1 MLNFHKESELLQNV
15 STGSTEA
22 FRRLYYLWEPALS
35 SYLFQVTKSKE
46 LTSEIV
52 QDVFLK
58 IWMTRETLHE
68 IKNFKAYLFVI
79 SKNQAINAL
88 KKSIVELEKFKIF
101 AENPHLYEDE
111 VDEKKEYQYSL
122 IDEAIDQL
130 PARQKEVFLM
140 HRYDRMTYQEIADRL
155 GIGKESVK
163 SHLSIGIKAVKSNLQ
178 SKISLILLFID
189 LVSKRID

>member
-35 SYLFQVTKSKE
+35 SYLFQITKSKE

-88 KKSIVELEKFKIF
+88 KKSILELEKFKIF

>member
-35 SYLFQVTKSKE
+35 SFLFQITKSKE
-46 LTSEIV
+46 LTAEIV

-58 IWMTRETLHE
+58 IWMTRETLQE

-88 KKSIVELEKFKIF
+88 KKSIIELEKFKIF
-101 AENPHLYEDE
+101 ADNPHLYEEE

-130 PARQKEVFLM
+130 PARQKEVFLL
-140 HRYDRMTYQEIADRL
+140 HRYERMTYQEIADRL

-189 LVSKRID
+189 IVSKRID

>member
-35 SYLFQVTKSKE
+35 SFLFQITKSKE
-46 LTSEIV
+46 LTAEIV

-58 IWMTRETLHE
+58 IWMTRETLQE

-88 KKSIVELEKFKIF
+88 KKSILELEKFKIF
-101 AENPHLYEDE
+101 ADNPHLYEEE

-130 PARQKEVFLM
+130 PARQKEVFLL
-140 HRYDRMTYQEIADRL
+140 HRYERMTYQEIADRL

-189 LVSKRID
+189 IVSKRID

>member
-35 SYLFQVTKSKE
+35 SFLFQITKSKE
-46 LTSEIV
+46 LTAEIV

-58 IWMTRETLHE
+58 IWMTRETLQE

-88 KKSIVELEKFKIF
+88 KKSILELEKFKIF
-101 AENPHLYEDE
+101 ADNPHLYEEE

-130 PARQKEVFLM
+130 PARQKEVFLL
-140 HRYDRMTYQEIADRL
+140 HRYERMTYQEIADRL

-189 LVSKRID
+189 IVLKRID

>member
-22 FRRLYYLWEPALS
+22 FRRLYYLWEPVLS

-88 KKSIVELEKFKIF
+88 KKSILELEKFKIF

>member
-1 MLNFHKESELLQNV
+1 MLNFHKESDLLQNV

-35 SYLFQVTKSKE
+35 SFLFQITKSKE
-46 LTSEIV
+46 LTAEIV

-58 IWMTRETLHE
+58 IWMTRETLQE

-101 AENPHLYEDE
+101 ADNPHLYEEE

-130 PARQKEVFLM
+130 PARQKEVFLL
-140 HRYDRMTYQEIADRL
+140 HRYERMTYQEIADRL

-189 LVSKRID
+189 IVSKRID

>member
-1 MLNFHKESELLQNV
+1 
-15 STGSTEA
+15 
-22 FRRLYYLWEPALS
+22 LYYLWEPALS
-35 SYLFQVTKSKE
+35 SFLFQITKSKE
-46 LTSEIV
+46 LTAEIV

-58 IWMTRETLHE
+58 IWMTRETLQE

-101 AENPHLYEDE
+101 ADNPHLYEEE

-130 PARQKEVFLM
+130 PARQKEVFLL
-140 HRYDRMTYQEIADRL
+140 HRYERMTYQEIADRL

-189 LVSKRID
+189 IISKRID

>member
-35 SYLFQVTKSKE
+35 SFLFQITKSKE
-46 LTSEIV
+46 LTAEIV

-58 IWMTRETLHE
+58 IWMTRETLQE

-88 KKSIVELEKFKIF
+88 KKSILELEKFKIF
-101 AENPHLYEDE
+101 ADNPHLYEEE

-130 PARQKEVFLM
+130 PARQKEVFLL
-140 HRYDRMTYQEIADRL
+140 HRYERMTYQEIADRL

-189 LVSKRID
+189 IISKRID

>member
-35 SYLFQVTKSKE
+35 SFLFQITKSKE
-46 LTSEIV
+46 LTAEIV

-58 IWMTRETLHE
+58 IWMTRETLQE

-101 AENPHLYEDE
+101 ADNPHLYEEE

-130 PARQKEVFLM
+130 PARQKEVFLL
-140 HRYDRMTYQEIADRL
+140 HRYERMTYQEIADRL

-189 LVSKRID
+189 IISKRID

>member
-1 MLNFHKESELLQNV
+1 MLSFHKESELLQKV
-15 STGSTEA
+15 STGSSKA
-22 FRRLYYLWEPALS
+22 FRRLYYLWEPTLS
-35 SYLFQVTKSKE
+35 SFIFQITKSKE
-46 LTSEIV
+46 LTAEIV

-58 IWMTRETLHE
+58 IWMTRESLQE
-68 IKNFKAYLFVI
+68 VKNFKAYLYVV

-101 AENPHLYEDE
+101 ADNPHLYEDE

-130 PARQKEVFLM
+130 PARQKEVFLL
-140 HRYDRMTYQEIADRL
+140 HRYERMTYQEIADRL

-163 SHLSIGIKAVKSNLQ
+163 SHLSIGIKAVKAILQ

-189 LVSKRID
+189 IVSKRID

>member
-1 MLNFHKESELLQNV
+1 MLNFQKDSELLHNV
-15 STGSTEA
+15 SKGSTEA

-88 KKSIVELEKFKIF
+88 KKSLAELEKFKLY
-101 AENPHLYEDE
+101 ASNPHLYLQE
-111 VDEKKEYQYSL
+111 VDEKREYQYSL

-140 HRYDRMTYQEIADRL
+140 HRYEKMTYQEIADRL

-163 SHLSIGIKAVKSNLQ
+163 SHLSFGIKAIKTNLQ

-189 LVSKRID
+189 LVSKKID

>member
-1 MLNFHKESELLQNV
+1 MLNFHKESEILQNV

-35 SYLFQVTKSKE
+35 SYLFQITKSKE

-88 KKSIVELEKFKIF
+88 KKSILELEKFKIF

>member
-88 KKSIVELEKFKIF
+88 KKSILELEKFKIF

>member
-35 SYLFQVTKSKE
+35 SFLFQITKSKE
-46 LTSEIV
+46 LTAEIV

-58 IWMTRETLHE
+58 IWMTRETLQE

-101 AENPHLYEDE
+101 ADNPHLYEEE

-130 PARQKEVFLM
+130 PARQKEVSLL
-140 HRYDRMTYQEIADRL
+140 HRYERMTYQEIADRL

-189 LVSKRID
+189 IVSKRID